1 MNRKGNQITSKS
13 SQIATE
19 PVGLNQKLKIKNL
32 KTLVHSTSLPS
43 RLGATL

>member
-19 PVGLNQKLKIKNL
+19 PRGRD
-32 KTLVHSTSLPS
+32 LVQRPA
-43 RLGATL
+43 GGN